1 MLTIISAKLPAD
13 LIAPTC
19 QPRSRGAL
27 QRRGWPW
34 SLIIPCIH
42 ELIPYLSHSL
52 SPFYLDGV
60 DDMSSVF
67 SPTTALSPTTEA
79 NYANALPQYG
89 FGPQVTFDG
98 LVAGNPFLFRVYT
111 PHGNPPQYE
120 SSDPYFVG
128 AKYNDTFSSATF
140 RSRAPEPSSSSS
152 SAACTYADVIQHLDW
167 TKRSE
172 SPYISTSFSFAW
184 AIWEAI
190 RRYHS
195 GVKHDV
201 EIAVI
206 DARAIRDHAV
216 TAVELLMKAN
226 PKE

>member
-1 MLTIISAKLPAD
+1 
-13 LIAPTC
+13 
-19 QPRSRGAL
+19 
-27 QRRGWPW
+27 
-34 SLIIPCIH
+34 
-42 ELIPYLSHSL
+42 
-52 SPFYLDGV
+52 
-60 DDMSSVF
+60 MSSVF

-79 NYANALPQYG
+79 NYASALPQYG

-98 LVAGNPFLFRVYT
+98 LVSGNPFLFRVYT
-111 PHGNPPQYE
+111 PHGHPPQYE
-120 SSDPYFVG
+120 NSDPYFVG
-128 AKYNDTFSSATF
+128 AKYDDAFASATF
-140 RSRAPEPSSSSS
+140 RSRGPEPSSSHT

-167 TKRSE
+167 TRRSE

-190 RRYHS
+190 RRYHN

-206 DARAIRDHAV
+206 DARAIADHAI
-216 TAVELLMKAN
+216 TAVELLMKAS